1 MPKVRAGLTVSAG
14 GWQTALLAIIG
25 CAAIIGIS
33 MAWADWD
40 FEEIIR
46 LAEQRYGRQ
55 GPIRARILG
64 WQDLLANSREL
75 PEMGKLQVVNEYFN
89 SHLLFSDDIK
99 IWGEQDYWA
108 TPVEALAKGAA
119 DCEDYALAKY
129 FSLRQLGVPAE
140 KMRITYVKA
149 LKLNQAHMVVTY
161 YATPNAEPLVLDN
174 LINGIR
180 PAKQRTDLLP
190 VYAFNAQGLYLFK
203 GQDIQRAGDTK
214 RLSRW
219 QDVLGKMRE
228 EGFL

>member
-64 WQDLLANSREL
+64 WQDLLANSRGL

-119 DCEDYALAKY
+119 DCEDYSLAKY

-174 LINGIR
+174 LVNGIR

-203 GQDIQRAGDTK
+203 GQDIQRAGDSK

-219 QDVLGKMRE
+219 QNVLGKMRE